1 MKRTELYENIEGIL
15 ELEAGT
21 IKGNEKL
28 DSLGEWNSLSIIS
41 FIAFADGMLG
51 LSLNP
56 DALKNAKTVADLAAM
71 VNEKIDS

>member
-1 MKRTELYENIEGIL
+1 MKLAELYENIEGIL

-21 IKGNEKL
+21 ITGQETL
-28 DSLGEWNSLSIIS
+28 ESLGEWNSLAIIS

-56 DALKNAKTVADLAAM
+56 ESLKKAQKVADLVALVQSAI
-71 VNEKIDS
+71 NS